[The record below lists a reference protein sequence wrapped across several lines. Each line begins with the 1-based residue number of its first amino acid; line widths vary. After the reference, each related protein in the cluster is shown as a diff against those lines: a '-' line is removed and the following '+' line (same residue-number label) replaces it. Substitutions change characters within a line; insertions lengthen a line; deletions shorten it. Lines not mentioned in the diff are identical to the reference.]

1 MRQLQPISGPFV
13 WNGKAME
20 KRSDEWTVNL
30 TAADVDE
37 LDRAI
42 RSVLARGLA
51 LEQTRPSDFPLP
63 TLAPRLKEV
72 GHELEHGR
80 GFVLLRGIDGERY
93 SDQWARYAV
102 WGVGAHLGIPVSQS
116 KNGELLGE
124 VTDVGVR
131 LHTPTSRGYRTK
143 EHLRFHTDHADL
155 VLLYCARKAKQ
166 GGLSRVVSSVG
177 VHNAMLERRPDLLAL
192 LYEDYYFSRQGE
204 EAPGQGPWYAK
215 PVFSMRD
222 GCFSNQY
229 SRSFVESAQRFPE
242 VPRITAEQDQAL
254 DMLAEI
260 ADETCLEMEMQP
272 GDIQILN
279 NHVTLHS
286 RTSYEDHEEPHRKRL
301 LYRLWLS
308 TPNNR
313 PLDERER
320 VLWGEVEAGTLRGG
334 VIPAS
339 GRRFAFTPAESEV
352 TQHA

>member
-1 MRQLQPISGPFV
+1 MRDIRPITGPFV
-13 WNGKAME
+13 WHGKDME
-20 KRSDEWTVNL
+20 KRSEAWTFTV
-30 TAADVDE
+30 TPAEVEE

-42 RSVLARGLA
+42 RGVLARGLE
-51 LEQTRPSDFPLP
+51 LHQTRPSDFPLP
-63 TLAPRLKEV
+63 MLGPRLKKV
-72 GHELEHGR
+72 AHELEHGR
-80 GFVLLRGIDGERY
+80 GFVLLRGIEGERY
-93 SDQWARYAV
+93 SDEWARYAV

-124 VTDVGVR
+124 VTDVGVK

-155 VLLYCARKAKQ
+155 VLLYCARKART
-166 GGLSRVVSSVG
+166 GGLSRVISSVDI
-177 VHNAMLERRPDLLAL
+177 HNEMLKRRPDLLPL
-192 LYEDYYFSRQGE
+192 LFEDYYFSRQGE
-204 EAPGQGPWYAK
+204 EGPGQGPWYAK
-215 PVFSMRD
+215 PVFSIRD
-222 GCFSNQY
+222 GFFSNQY

-242 VPRITAEQDQAL
+242 VPRITPAQDEAL
-254 DMLAEI
+254 DLLAQI
-260 ADETCLEMEMQP
+260 ADERCLEMEMQP

-286 RTSYEDHEEPHRKRL
+286 RTSYEDHEEPGKKRL

-308 TPNNR
+308 TPDNR

-339 GRRFAFTPAESEV
+339 GQRYAFTPAESE
-352 TQHA
+352 TQDA